1 MYCILST
8 QHDISIRL
16 MEGVGRG
23 GDKNVMKAK
32 IVVDVNTNTYQKA
45 FQISGWSVSFEI
57 RKWYGRPGIQQNI

>member
-1 MYCILST
+1 
-8 QHDISIRL
+8 

-57 RKWYGRPGIQQNI
+57 RKWYGRPGIQQNT